1 MRVLSRLRS
10 VYQVKS
16 QKSFGSWCWES
27 ARRLVSHASPSD
39 FTQGSP
45 TERHGRPGLS
55 VGLHAGNYGAGRRG
69 LHAAAAVLRELSPSR
84 VFVADT

>member
-39 FTQGSP
+39 FTQGI
-45 TERHGRPGLS
+45 
-55 VGLHAGNYGAGRRG
+55 YGAGRRG